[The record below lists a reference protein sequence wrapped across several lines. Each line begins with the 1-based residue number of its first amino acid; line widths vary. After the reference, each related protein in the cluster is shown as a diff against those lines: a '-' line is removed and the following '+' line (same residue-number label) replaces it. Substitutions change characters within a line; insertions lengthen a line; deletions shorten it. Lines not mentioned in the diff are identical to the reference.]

1 MADMKSLCLVIVIAA
16 AALTPALSKKDG
28 GQPFAGRWDLT
39 VTTPKGTYPSW
50 MEFSENGGSSQVRV
64 VGRVASVHPA
74 TEVKLEGTHLTFS
87 TMEWFEK
94 EIPVTWEMNIAGGKI
109 TGHQKRSDGV
119 EGQLAGVHAPA
130 LQRKPPASWGK
141 PE

>member
-1 MADMKSLCLVIVIAA
+1 MADMKSLCLVIVVAA
-16 AALTPALSKKDG
+16 AALAEAQSS
-28 GQPFAGRWDLT
+28 QPFAGRWDLT

-50 MEFSENGGSSQVRV
+50 MEFSENGGSPQVRV

-74 TEVKLEGTHLTFS
+74 TEVKLEGTRVAFS

-94 EIPVTWEMNIAGGKI
+94 EIPVSWEMTVAGGKI

-119 EGQLAGVHAPA
+119 EG
-130 LQRKPPASWGK
+130 
-141 PE
+141 